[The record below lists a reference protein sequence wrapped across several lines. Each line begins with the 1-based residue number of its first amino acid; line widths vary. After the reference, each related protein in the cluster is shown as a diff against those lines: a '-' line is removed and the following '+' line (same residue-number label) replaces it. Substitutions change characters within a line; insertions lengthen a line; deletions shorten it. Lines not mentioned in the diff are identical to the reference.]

1 MSSDDNTSLLV
12 PVDFSRN
19 SREAVQ
25 LALFLGKKMGGR
37 IKLMHVILDVTREDD
52 GKNTKEKTKKKVKQY
67 LEAVAKSLMDDFIQ
81 KNELGKIAKSSGLT
95 LETAFETGDP
105 LEAIIAEAD
114 KGKHGMIVMG
124 ASGKTGVSKLLLGSV
139 AERVIQL
146 ATIPV
151 VIAKKSGKKE

>member
-52 GKNTKEKTKKKVKQY
+52 GKKTKKKVKQY